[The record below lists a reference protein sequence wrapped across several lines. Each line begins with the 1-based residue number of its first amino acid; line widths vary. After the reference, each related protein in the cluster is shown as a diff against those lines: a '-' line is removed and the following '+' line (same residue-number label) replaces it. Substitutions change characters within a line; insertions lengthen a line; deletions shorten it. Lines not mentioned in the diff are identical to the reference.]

1 MVMIVSSPSVTTGT
15 LMRAQGDNV
24 PTAEQCRA
32 YAAEYKLRAAD
43 PRNSPRR
50 ATVLTNISRSWAAL
64 GSQLENL
71 AEIAKSEGK

>member
-1 MVMIVSSPSVTTGT
+1 
-15 LMRAQGDNV
+15 V
-24 PTAEQCRA
+24 PTAEQCRS

-43 PRNSPRR
+43 PRNSARR